1 MATVNFIN
9 RKKSQTRAG
18 TKFVLTYTMRESKT
32 MFEGRKLVSGLGC
45 TPESV
50 YEEFINTKLLYGK
63 DSQRMHYHFVQSFH
77 KDEKIS
83 PTTAHEIAVK
93 TAEFYK
99 DFEVLISTHV
109 DKDHIHSHFIINSVS
124 YETGKKLHQSAHA
137 IQELRMVSDNLCM
150 EYGLSICQPN
160 PNRTK
165 AMSAGEYHSAK
176 RGDSWKFRLMNTI
189 DECMR
194 YAKSKRKFIEMME
207 SEGYQVNWSDSRK
220 NITYTTPEG
229 NKSRDNKLHEMKY
242 LKEMMEREFRIRRE
256 LIDGRI
262 EKTEQATIETTTIA
276 ELQQGNTGADA
287 VCDREF
293 GEPEPTAKT
302 DIDNQS
308 MDAKGTQTETQ
319 LFSVARAEQETGEDL
334 RPVDT
339 DEQDPITGWEEE
351 RLELFNPKTQTTED
365 RNISTYN
372 DFDNGNMADIGSDL
386 VQIGASIER
395 LGNAEPVIDSTT
407 QPTIKVSRKH
417 RIGEKE
423 DDHRHGFEMKM

>member
-1 MATVNFIN
+1 
-9 RKKSQTRAG
+9 
-18 TKFVLTYTMRESKT
+18 MRESKT

-165 AMSAGEYHSAK
+165 VMSAGEYHSAK

-207 SEGYQVNWSDSRK
+207 SEGYQVNWTDSRK

-242 LKEMMEREFRIRRE
+242 LKEMMEHEFRIRRE
-256 LIDGRI
+256 IIDGRI
-262 EKTEQATIETTTIA
+262 EKTQQITTQTRDITA
-276 ELQQGNTGADA
+276 ELQQGNIGADD
-287 VCDREF
+287 VFDR
-293 GEPEPTAKT
+293 GIGVPESTAKT
-302 DIDNQS
+302 DIDNKS
-308 MDAKGTQTETQ
+308 MDAKGTQTKTQ
-319 LFSVARAEQETGEDL
+319 LLVDDGAEQETGEDL

-339 DEQDPITGWEEE
+339 DEQEPITGWEEE
-351 RLELFNPKTQTTED
+351 RMECFNPQTQTTD
-365 RNISTYN
+365 GGNISPYSDYGTG
-372 DFDNGNMADIGSDL
+372 DLIHIGSDL
-386 VQIGASIER
+386 VQIEASVER
-395 LGNAEPVIDSTT
+395 LGNAEPIVDSTT
-407 QPTIKVSRKH
+407 QPTQKVSRKR
-417 RIGEKE
+417 RIGQKE
-423 DDHRHGFEMKM
+423 DDHSHGFEMKM